1 MNTAAQSP
9 STPPPIKCFV
19 VDDEPLAIE
28 LMRSYVER
36 TPFLR
41 LAGCF
46 SNAMDVLTAMKTQ
59 PVDLLFLDIQMP
71 EWTGLQLAQL
81 IDTFKT
87 KIIFTTA
94 FDRYALDGFKA
105 DAIDYLLKPVSYA
118 GFLRAA
124 QKAQRY
130 IAGVPVAAPQEGS
143 IVVRVN
149 YKWRKINLS
158 DILYLEAMR
167 DYVAIYTEAGEK
179 IRTLN
184 TLQNIAA
191 MLPDNVFVRVHR
203 SYIVHLGK
211 AQVIDRRG
219 ILFGRTRIPVSAC
232 YRKELLAQLAG
243 KRILNSELI
252 TNH

>member
-1 MNTAAQSP
+1 MNNTARCP
-9 STPPPIKCFV
+9 TILPPINCFV
-19 VDDEPLAIE
+19 VDDEPLAVE
-28 LMRSYVER
+28 LMRSYVEQ
-36 TPFLR
+36 TPFLS

-71 EWTGLQLAQL
+71 EWTGLQLALL
-81 IDTFKT
+81 IDAFKT

-94 FDRYALDGFKA
+94 FDHYALDGFKA
-105 DAIDYLLKPVSYA
+105 NAIDYLLKPVSYA
-118 GFLRAA
+118 DFLKAA

-130 IAGVPVAAPQEGS
+130 ITGPAGAMTQEGN
-143 IVVRVN
+143 IMVRAG

-167 DYVAIYTEAGEK
+167 DYVAIHTEAGEK

-191 MLPDNVFVRVHR
+191 MLPDDVFVRVHR

-211 AQVIDRRG
+211 IQVIDRNS
-219 ILFGRTRIPVSAC
+219 ILFGKTHIPVSAC
-232 YRKELLAQLAG
+232 YRKELLSRVG
-243 KRILNSELI
+243 
-252 TNH
+252 

>member
-19 VDDEPLAIE
+19 VDDEPLAVE

-46 SNAMDVLTAMKTQ
+46 SNAMDALTAMKTQ
-59 PVDLLFLDIQMP
+59 PVDLLFLDVQMP
-71 EWTGLQLAQL
+71 EWTGLQLALL
-81 IDTFKT
+81 IDAFKT

-105 DAIDYLLKPVSYA
+105 DAIDYLLKPISY
-118 GFLRAA
+118 GDFLKAA

-130 IAGVPVAAPQEGS
+130 ISTPGGQPEGHLT
-143 IVVRVN
+143 VRIA
-149 YKWRKINLS
+149 YKWRKINYS

-167 DYVAIYTEAGEK
+167 DYVAIHTESGEK
-179 IRTLN
+179 ILTLN

-191 MLPDNVFVRVHR
+191 MLPDSLFVRVHR
-203 SYIVHLGK
+203 SFIVHLGK
-211 AQVIDRRG
+211 VQVMERNG
-219 ILFGRTRIPVSAC
+219 ILFGKARIPVSSH
-232 YRKELLAQLAG
+232 YRKDLALRLG
-243 KRILNSELI
+243 
-252 TNH
+252 

>member
-1 MNTAAQSP
+1 MNYEL
-9 STPPPIKCFV
+9 KVNNEDMGLRCFV
-19 VDDEPLAIE
+19 VDDEPLAVE

-36 TPFLR
+36 TPFLN

-46 SNAMDVLTAMKTQ
+46 SNAMDALTAMKTQ

-71 EWTGLQLAQL
+71 EWTGLQLALL
-81 IDTFKT
+81 IDAFKT

-105 DAIDYLLKPVSYA
+105 GAIDYLLKPVSYA
-118 GFLRAA
+118 DFLKAA

-130 IAGVPVAAPQEGS
+130 MAVPPAATPQEGS
-143 IVVRVN
+143 LMVRVN
-149 YKWRKINLS
+149 YKWRKIHYG

-179 IRTLN
+179 ILTLN

-191 MLPDNVFVRVHR
+191 MLPDSLFVRVHR
-203 SYIVHLGK
+203 SFIVHLCK
-211 AQVIDRRG
+211 TQVIDRHG
-219 ILFGRTRIPVSAC
+219 ILFGKTRIPVSNY
-232 YRKELLAQLAG
+232 YRKELLSRL
-243 KRILNSELI
+243 KE
-252 TNH
+252 